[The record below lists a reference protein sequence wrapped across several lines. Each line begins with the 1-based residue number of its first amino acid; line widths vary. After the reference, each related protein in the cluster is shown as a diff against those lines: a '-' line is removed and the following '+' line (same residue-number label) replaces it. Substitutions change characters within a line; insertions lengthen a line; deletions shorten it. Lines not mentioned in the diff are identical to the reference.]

1 VRRKKKGIEHER
13 LWSYIL
19 SLESSEADAS
29 GGEGSTAR
37 KGGNAEKIGGR
48 LWRLGC
54 LATRYGR
61 DPRDVINEK
70 GHFFDRGAE
79 FIVYDFKPGRN
90 TFIDAVTGEIRFIDP
105 RVAINDPGAGF
116 AVSRFGKRRIK
127 R

>member
-1 VRRKKKGIEHER
+1 MNHEKIASVIRGLVAGDLKHPRFTKDEVAASKGIEHER

-29 GGEGSTAR
+29 GGEGKTAR

-70 GHFFDRGAE
+70 GHFFDRGA
-79 FIVYDFKPGRN
+79 DC
-90 TFIDAVTGEIRFIDP
+90 IRFQ
-105 RVAINDPGAGF
+105 AWA
-116 AVSRFGKRRIK
+116 
-127 R
+127 